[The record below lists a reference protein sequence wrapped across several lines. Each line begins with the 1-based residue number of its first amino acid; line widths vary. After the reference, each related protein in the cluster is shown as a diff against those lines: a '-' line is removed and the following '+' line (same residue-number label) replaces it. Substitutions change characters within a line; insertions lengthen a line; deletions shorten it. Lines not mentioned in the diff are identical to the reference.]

1 MIYRV
6 RARFREASAQ
16 EFRRKLT
23 DGTIAGQ
30 KPDGQEMVD
39 SMHRAVVSDAGTI
52 EWSEVC
58 YCPSPLAHERQ
69 TVLDHYFDDITTEPI
84 ESYEAHAGRPFLDYL
99 SELAD
104 RPTTSQPSRPDGK
117 PRDVN
122 TR

>member
-6 RARFREASAQ
+6 RARFRETSAR
-16 EFRRKLT
+16 EFYRKLT

-30 KPDGQEMVD
+30 EPDGQEMVD
-39 SMHRAVVSDAGTI
+39 SMHRAVVSDAGNI

-58 YCPSPLAHERQ
+58 YCPTPLAHERQ

-84 ESYEAHAGRPFLDYL
+84 ESYETYPGQPFLDYL

-104 RPTTSQPSRPDGK
+104 RPATSQR
-117 PRDVN
+117 
-122 TR
+122 